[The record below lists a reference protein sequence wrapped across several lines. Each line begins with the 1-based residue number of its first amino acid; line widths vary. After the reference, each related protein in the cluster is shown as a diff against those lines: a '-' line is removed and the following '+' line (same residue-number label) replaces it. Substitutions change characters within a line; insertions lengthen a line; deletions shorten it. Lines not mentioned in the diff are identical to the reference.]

1 MICTN
6 LYDLRGDLHRVQLS
20 SIEAKLMPDY
30 HDEGPA
36 DLYSITLASL
46 LAAAVQS
53 RTAKWEDEI
62 H

>member
-1 MICTN
+1 MISVEICIVFSF
-6 LYDLRGDLHRVQLS
+6 HLS
-20 SIEAKLMPDY
+20 KQKLMPDY